1 MSLREFSWLIT
12 VIRLLFG
19 LQVIAVT
26 LGAFSSVL
34 IRGNVIESIQVLRT
48 SGIVG
53 MFVLLFFVVLAID
66 SCWQMYFATY
76 KAKGINKH
84 WLKIFRTKY
93 AYHRWLKPIYVVFVC
108 FQIFG
113 FIIILVI

>member
-19 LQVIAVT
+19 LWVIAVT
-26 LGAFSSVL
+26 LGAFSSDL
-34 IRGNVIESIQVLRT
+34 IRGNVIESIQVLTT

-84 WLKIFRTKY
+84 
-93 AYHRWLKPIYVVFVC
+93 
-108 FQIFG
+108 
-113 FIIILVI
+113 

>member
-19 LQVIAVT
+19 LWVIAVT
-26 LGAFSSVL
+26 LGAFSSDL

-84 WLKIFRTKY
+84 WLEIFRTKY
-93 AYHRWLKPIYVVFVC
+93 AYQRWLKPIYVVFVC

-113 FIIILVI
+113 FILILVI

>member
-1 MSLREFSWLIT
+1 MSLREFNWLIT

-19 LQVIAVT
+19 LWVIAVT
-26 LGAFSSVL
+26 LGAYSSDLV
-34 IRGNVIESIQVLRT
+34 RENVIESINVLMT

-53 MFVLLFFVVLAID
+53 RFVLIFFVVFAID
-66 SCWQMYFATY
+66 SCWQMYYATY

-84 WLKIFRTKY
+84 WLEIFRTKY
-93 AYHRWLKPIYVVFVC
+93 TYQRWLKPIYVVFVC